1 MFTAPA
7 SAPTPGPAL
16 RWPSALRRRA
26 GAVSLV
32 GMFAA
37 LILSSLADPLGA
49 KHDNAADLRDAAG
62 HLGALRASSL
72 LELLAAMFAI
82 GVIATFLGVVR
93 QRGAGLANAGA
104 VIGIPGCVG
113 MALIG
118 AHGLFLDALVSA
130 HTSNG
135 LQILAQLNTAAGP
148 VQILFFAMPVAVVLL
163 VAAAVRAGIAPMAA
177 FVLAVVFFVADSIP
191 GLPGGEVVA
200 LAIGLITFGW
210 IAGRILRLTEPATA
224 THPASEFS
232 SVAERTS

>member
-1 MFTAPA
+1 MFTTPA
-7 SAPTPGPAL
+7 SASGPGPAT

-32 GMFAA
+32 GMFTA
-37 LILSSLADPLGA
+37 LILSSLTDPLGA

-62 HLGALRASSL
+62 HLGALQASSM

-82 GVIATFLGVVR
+82 GAIAAFLGVVR
-93 QRGAGLANAGA
+93 QRGAGLANGGA

-118 AHGLFLDALVSA
+118 AHGLFLDALVRSHA
-130 HTSNG
+130 SNS
-135 LQILAQLNTAAGP
+135 LQILDQLQTAAGP

-163 VAAAVRAGIAPMAA
+163 IAAAVRARIAPMAV
-177 FVLAVVFFVADSIP
+177 FVLAVAFFVADSIP
-191 GLPGGEVVA
+191 GLPGGEFVA

-210 IAGRILRLTEPATA
+210 IAGRIVRLTGPTTA
-224 THPASEFS
+224 THPAREFS
-232 SVAERTS
+232 SVAERTP